1 MGRLTETGHPPG
13 EMCER
18 PISTGIAPKQTK
30 SPARRDHFARLRASR
45 LLMLRM
51 FVVRCRTSWAYLRIG
66 SRRAIASICPEA
78 AVGSHRGPGHA
89 GADDS

>member
-1 MGRLTETGHPPG
+1 
-13 EMCER
+13 
-18 PISTGIAPKQTK
+18 
-30 SPARRDHFARLRASR
+30 